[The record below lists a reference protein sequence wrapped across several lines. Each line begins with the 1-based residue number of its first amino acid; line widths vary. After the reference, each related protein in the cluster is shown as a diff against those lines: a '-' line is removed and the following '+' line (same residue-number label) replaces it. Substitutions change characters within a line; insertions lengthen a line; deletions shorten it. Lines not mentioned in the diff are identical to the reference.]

1 MEAVGMK
8 RRIFLN
14 ATGVALAAPRIAAAQ
29 SPAVK
34 PTRVIVPLPAGSSTD
49 FLARVL
55 MTHLAGFT
63 NQNYVIENKAGAN
76 SVIGTQE
83 VVRAAP
89 DGNTLLCA
97 ALSALAVNVA
107 LVKNL
112 PYDPLKDLTPI
123 GGVSLTNHVLMVKA
137 GSPIL
142 TLTDFI
148 ARAKK
153 NPGRISIGHS
163 TTTVQ
168 VQIATLEKLAG
179 IQLLGV
185 PYKGTPATITDVI
198 GGVLDATLLDHGNAL
213 AQVRGG
219 AMRALGVTS
228 LRRNPVSPDWPAI
241 SETLSGFDFS
251 SWIAVVGPAGMPQE
265 MVSRLS
271 DAIQRALKQK
281 ELIERFASTG
291 TIPLMMGSDEL
302 RTFMQTE
309 VGKWV
314 RLAREANIQPE

>member
-1 MEAVGMK
+1 MQ
-8 RRIFLN
+8 RRIFLS
-14 ATGVALAAPRIAAAQ
+14 AAGVSLAAPGIAMGQTATGRT
-29 SPAVK
+29 
-34 PTRVIVPLPAGSSTD
+34 TRVIVPLPAGSSTD
-49 FLARVL
+49 FLTRVL
-55 MTHLAGFT
+55 MTHVAAFT
-63 NQNYVIENKAGAN
+63 SQNYVIENKAGAN
-76 SVIGTQE
+76 SIIGTQE

-89 DGNTLLCA
+89 DGSTLLCA

-137 GSPIL
+137 SSPIN
-142 TLTDFI
+142 TLADFI
-148 ARAKK
+148 AHAKR
-153 NPGRISIGHS
+153 NPAKVSIGQS

-179 IQLLGV
+179 IQLLPI

-219 AMRALGVTS
+219 TMRPLGVTS
-228 LRRNPVSPDWPAI
+228 LKRNPVSPEWPAI
-241 SETLSGFDFS
+241 SETLPGFDFS
-251 SWIAVVGPAGMPQE
+251 SWIALVGPAGMPRE
-265 MVSRLS
+265 IVSRLS
-271 DAIQRALKQK
+271 DAVQRALKQK
-281 ELIERFASTG
+281 ELVDRYASTG
-291 TIPLMMGSDEL
+291 TVPLIMDPDEL
-302 RTFMQTE
+302 RAFMQSE

-314 RLAREANIQPE
+314 RLAREANIQAE